1 MNPVYFAESL
11 KQPAQSHRRTIG
23 EFMRVTVNHDKGL
36 QGATK
41 IVNDSAD
48 QLLAGAVTGPIQITN
63 MHRAWQGSTMDFSF
77 TGKMGFFS
85 APIKGKVYV
94 TETDVTVDVDLPG
107 ILKQFVPE
115 EKVRA
120 QVEGRVRGLLNA

>member
-1 MNPVYFAESL
+1 
-11 KQPAQSHRRTIG
+11 
-23 EFMRVTVNHDKGL
+23 MRVTVNHDKGL

-48 QLLAGAVTGPIQITN
+48 QLLASAAAGPVQITDL
-63 MHRAWQGSTMDFSF
+63 HRVWNGSTMDFSF
-77 TGKMGFFS
+77 KGKMGFFS

-94 TETDVTVDVDLPG
+94 TETDVTVDVELPG
-107 ILKQFVPE
+107 VLKHFMPE

>member
-1 MNPVYFAESL
+1 
-11 KQPAQSHRRTIG
+11 
-23 EFMRVTVNHDKGL
+23 MRVTVNHDKGL

-48 QLLAGAVTGPIQITN
+48 QLLASAASGPVTITDMN
-63 MHRAWQGSTMDFSF
+63 RQWNGSTMDFSF
-77 TGKMGFFS
+77 VGRMGFFS

-94 TETDVTVDVDLPG
+94 TEKDVTVDVELPAL
-107 ILKQFVPE
+107 LKQFMPE

-120 QVEGRVRGLLNA
+120 SLEGRVRGLLKG